1 MLTHDTAIAAARKVS
16 EIALATATENDEK
29 ALFPEAA
36 VAELGASGLLGL
48 TLPKD
53 VGGSGLGPR
62 TFSAVAAVLAEADPS
77 LGMIYT
83 MHVSAAAC
91 FVAGREKSP
100 NANTHLRAMA
110 EGKHLTTLAFSEK
123 GSRSHFWAPVSKVK
137 RTANGVELSAYK
149 SWVTSAGKA
158 QSYVVS
164 AQSPNAS
171 GPTDTVLYWVNDGM
185 TGLRVAAP
193 WNGMG
198 MRSNA
203 ASPMTLEDCPIP
215 DAQALTGEGE
225 GFKTMLEVVLPTF
238 CLGSAS
244 VSLGLCRAT
253 VARTAEHLKTA
264 RFDHLGATLGEALPN
279 LRASLASMQITTDGL
294 AARISDLVDN
304 LEKPSDVTV
313 LRVLETKAAAGETSI
328 EVTQAAMRTCGG
340 AAFSRHTAI
349 ERYFRDAQASAVMAP
364 TADVLRD
371 LIGKALLGLPL
382 F

>member
-137 RTANGVELSAYK
+137 RTANGVCVRTADRTGRGMRVLRRFEVA
-149 SWVTSAGKA
+149 WPTSTKC
-158 QSYVVS
+158 S
-164 AQSPNAS
+164 AS
-171 GPTDTVLYWVNDGM
+171 G
-185 TGLRVAAP
+185 
-193 WNGMG
+193 
-198 MRSNA
+198 
-203 ASPMTLEDCPIP
+203 
-215 DAQALTGEGE
+215 
-225 GFKTMLEVVLPTF
+225 LPRKRDKAF
-238 CLGSAS
+238 AGSDRP
-244 VSLGLCRAT
+244 SL
-253 VARTAEHLKTA
+253 
-264 RFDHLGATLGEALPN
+264 P
-279 LRASLASMQITTDGL
+279 
-294 AARISDLVDN
+294 
-304 LEKPSDVTV
+304 VTH
-313 LRVLETKAAAGETSI
+313 R
-328 EVTQAAMRTCGG
+328 R
-340 AAFSRHTAI
+340 
-349 ERYFRDAQASAVMAP
+349 
-364 TADVLRD
+364 
-371 LIGKALLGLPL
+371 
-382 F
+382 